1 MPNNRIGDT
10 IKVYCSNNGKT
21 VNGVL
26 HRRSKDMID
35 VIIESSIKITLAR
48 KTGTSL
54 FVGNKSGLEFTVTML

>member
-10 IKVYCSNNGKT
+10 IEVYCSNNGKT
-21 VNGVL
+21 VKGVL

-35 VIIESSIKITLAR
+35 VVIESSIKLTLAR
-48 KTGTSL
+48 KPNTSL